1 VGRVDSALAWA
12 LVLYRLRQGLRPA
25 EALAGTVGALRE
37 AGVTGRF
44 NFLLTDGRVIAAT
57 TAGDTLFYRP
67 AGGVMV
73 ASEPCDDEPGWT
85 EVPESSV
92 ITATPQQVS
101 VVELAAA
108 NLGTATADGRILT
121 R

>member
-1 VGRVDSALAWA
+1 
-12 LVLYRLRQGLRPA
+12 
-25 EALAGTVGALRE
+25 
-37 AGVTGRF
+37 
-44 NFLLTDGRVIAAT
+44 
-57 TAGDTLFYRP
+57 LFYRP

-85 EVPESSV
+85 EVPGSSV

-101 VVELAAA
+101 VVELAVA
-108 NLGTATADGRILT
+108 NLAVANLAPANNLNAGTTRNTATADGRIPT

>member
-1 VGRVDSALAWA
+1 V
-12 LVLYRLRQGLRPA
+12 
-25 EALAGTVGALRE
+25 
-37 AGVTGRF
+37 
-44 NFLLTDGRVIAAT
+44 
-57 TAGDTLFYRP
+57 
-67 AGGVMV
+67 V

-85 EVPESSV
+85 EVPASSV

-108 NLGTATADGRILT
+108 NLAAANLAPANNLDTGTTWNTATADGRITT